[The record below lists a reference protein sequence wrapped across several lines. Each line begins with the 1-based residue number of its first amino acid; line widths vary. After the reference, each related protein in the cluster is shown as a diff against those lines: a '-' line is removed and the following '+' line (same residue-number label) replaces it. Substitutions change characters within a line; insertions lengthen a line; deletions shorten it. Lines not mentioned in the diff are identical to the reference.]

1 MPELRH
7 RDRVLMALSHEEP
20 DRCPMHISYAPE
32 FAARLRA
39 AMDLQKETPDDRGR
53 GRSYKLERA
62 LGQDLIYTAV
72 GFNQS
77 RYDEVRE
84 GDSGRTYV
92 DEWGVTWKD
101 IAYHT
106 PFGTGH
112 YREIVGHPLTKEE
125 AVSAYEPPDPQRPE
139 LYTEAQRVITEY
151 KDEYWIVGGTV
162 NTIFET
168 AWALRG
174 LETTLKDLVRNP
186 ELSERLFD
194 IPFNYHLTAAK
205 KLVEM
210 GTDMIQLGDDMG
222 TQEAMLIS
230 PATWRRFFKPRM
242 ATFIS
247 TLKRINP
254 EVKIDY
260 HSDGVIYPIISDLI
274 EIGVDVL
281 NPVQPKCMD
290 PQKLKKEYGGRLCF
304 RGSIDEQRTLPFASP
319 GEVKQEVLTR
329 LRTLGRDG
337 GLIIGPSHI
346 VQLDTPLD
354 NFWAMVDTIR
364 ETSYAAL

>member
-1 MPELRH
+1 MRH

-32 FAARLRA
+32 FAARLKDQMGLEDEDPGA
-39 AMDLQKETPDDRGR
+39 SRGAR
-53 GRSYKLERA
+53 RSYRLERA

-77 RYDEVRE
+77 RYVDITCNDNEK
-84 GDSGRTYV
+84 TYI

-101 IAYHT
+101 IPYQT
-106 PFGTGH
+106 DFGRGH
-112 YREIVGHPLTKEE
+112 YTEIIGHPLAHDES
-125 AVSAYEPPDPQRPE
+125 VDDYEPPDPHRPE
-139 LYTEAQRVITEY
+139 LYTEAQRAIRKY

-174 LETTLKDLVRNP
+174 LETTLMDLVRNP
-186 ELSERLFD
+186 DLADTLFD
-194 IPFNYHLTAAK
+194 IPFNYHLTVAK
-205 KLVEM
+205 RLVEM
-210 GTDMIQLGDDMG
+210 GVDMIQLGDDMG

-230 PATWRRFFKPRM
+230 PATWRRFFQPRM

-319 GEVKQEVLTR
+319 GEVEEEVLTR
-329 LRTLGRDG
+329 LRTLGRNG
-337 GLIIGPSHI
+337 GLIIGPAHI
-346 VQLDTPLD
+346 VQLDTPLE

-364 ETSYAAL
+364 GTSYAAL